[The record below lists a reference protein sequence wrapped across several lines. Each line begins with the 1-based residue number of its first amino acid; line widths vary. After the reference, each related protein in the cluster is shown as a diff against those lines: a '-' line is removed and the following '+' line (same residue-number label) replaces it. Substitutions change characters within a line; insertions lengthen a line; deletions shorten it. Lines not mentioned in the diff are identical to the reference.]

1 MNLKNNLI
9 RIGFLLGWFSLI
21 AQYIIFMKN
30 SDSNFL
36 VTNLKFFT
44 YFTILSNLM
53 VTLFYS
59 FCLFYKK
66 SQLISYTTQ
75 ITIVIYITIVAIVYN
90 CILRFIWNPT
100 GLSKILDELL
110 HVINPV
116 LFIIIWFKNNNRY
129 QIPYRYIFKILIFPL
144 FYLSL
149 LLILGF
155 FIKHYPYPFLDVN
168 TIGYEVVLLNSVG
181 VTILFILTSFV
192 FIYISNKRI

>member
-9 RIGFLLGWFSLI
+9 RIGFLLGWFTLI
-21 AQYIIFMKN
+21 AQYIIFVKN
-30 SDSNFL
+30 SETNVL

-90 CILRFIWNPT
+90 CILRFIWNPN

-149 LLILGF
+149 VLILGF

-181 VTILFILTSFV
+181 VTILFVLTSIV
-192 FIYISNKRI
+192 FIYFSNKRI

>member
-9 RIGFLLGWFSLI
+9 RIGFLLGWFTLI
-21 AQYIIFMKN
+21 AQYIIFVKN
-30 SDSNFL
+30 SETNVL

-66 SQLISYTTQ
+66 SQLISYTNQ

-90 CILRFIWNPT
+90 CILRFIWNPN

-149 LLILGF
+149 VLILGF

-181 VTILFILTSFV
+181 VTILFVLTSIV
-192 FIYISNKRI
+192 FIYFSNKRI